1 MLRIR
6 IRDLRSGAFC
16 ILDPW
21 IPEPDPGAGSRSR
34 IPDPRSATLG
44 EINLF
49 QFVMINWSIGHSIFN
64 FKTTLS
70 PDEHKTIFHFLII
83 NSRSQISDPDFYP
96 SQIPV
101 SDTRS
106 RIQQQH
112 QRGGR
117 NKFFVLSSFWVHN
130 GLLRMGYKTN
140 RYCAAQGTF
149 RYFELCSICLREG
162 LGRSKPATNP

>member
-6 IRDLRSGAFC
+6 IRDLRSGAF
-16 ILDPW
+16 LTL
-21 IPEPDPGAGSRSR
+21 GSRSR
-34 IPDPRSATLG
+34 IPDIPDPRSATPG
-44 EINLF
+44 EINLY

-96 SQIPV
+96 SRIPV

-117 NKFFVLSSFWVHN
+117 NKFFCTIFFLGAQWSVTYGVQNISVLCRSGNFP
-130 GLLRMGYKTN
+130 LL
-140 RYCAAQGTF
+140 
-149 RYFELCSICLREG
+149 
-162 LGRSKPATNP
+162 

>member
-6 IRDLRSGAFC
+6 IRDLRSGA
-16 ILDPW
+16 ILTL
-21 IPEPDPGAGSRSR
+21 GSRSR
-34 IPDPRSATLG
+34 IPDIPDPRSATLG

-70 PDEHKTIFHFLII
+70 PDEHKIFFHFLII

-96 SQIPV
+96 SRIPV

-106 RIQQQH
+106 RIH

-117 NKFFVLSSFWVHN
+117 NKFFCTIFFLGAQRSVTYGVQNISVLCRSGNFP
-130 GLLRMGYKTN
+130 LL
-140 RYCAAQGTF
+140 
-149 RYFELCSICLREG
+149 
-162 LGRSKPATNP
+162 